1 MSTRRPRSR
10 PYVRSMDG
18 WWRRDPF
25 FVRYMAREATAVFV
39 VAYAVVLLVG
49 VLRLSQGEAA
59 FNGWLA
65 ALRSPASVAFH
76 VFLLAIFVYHT
87 WSWFRIMPKTMPMIL
102 PDGKRLQ
109 PAMITGGGLAVAAVL
124 CLGGFLVLM
133 GVKP

>member
-1 MSTRRPRSR
+1 MSARR

>member
-65 ALRSPASVAFH
+65 ALRSPASVACH

>member
-1 MSTRRPRSR
+1 MSARR

-87 WSWFRIMPKTMPMIL
+87 WSWFRIMPKTMPLIL
-102 PDGKRLQ
+102 PDGRRLQ
-109 PAMITGGGLAVAAVL
+109 PGLITGAGLAVAAVL
-124 CLGGFLVLM
+124 CLGGLLVLM